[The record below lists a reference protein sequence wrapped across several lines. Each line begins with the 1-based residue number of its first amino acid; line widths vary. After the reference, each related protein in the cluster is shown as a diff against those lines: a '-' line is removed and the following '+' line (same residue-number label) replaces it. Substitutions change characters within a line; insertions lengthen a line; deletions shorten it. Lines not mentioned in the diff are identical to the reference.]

1 MLNPLNFISKF
12 IKSSNQKELDRLK
25 KIVEQVNAYEDFTVK
40 PSLMLR
46 KVKGLPLSADI
57 TSFVSYQN
65 KYDLGISFR
74 TKAALSIMSVINVYE
89 GFNIGYAYEVPT
101 ANRLSE
107 MRVKTHEIM
116 LMFNIDSIK
125 KSKSVSE
132 PTEE

>member
-1 MLNPLNFISKF
+1 MAVTAK
-12 IKSSNQKELDRLK
+12 DRPHVY
-25 KIVEQVNAYEDFTVK
+25 IAGGSEFPVYEDFTVK

-74 TKAALSIMSVINVYE
+74 TKAAFSIMSVINVYE
-89 GFNIGYAYEVPT
+89 GFHIGYAYEAPT

-107 MRVKTHEIM
+107 MRVKIHEIM
-116 LMFNIDSIK
+116 LRFNIDSIK

-132 PTEE
+132 STEE